1 MWNIKTGLIR
11 RRHCLFRTSQRIM
24 QSLLLFARTWCVKI
38 IQSSLRHL
46 LPRIQFCVQ
55 AFPCPCCLFECR
67 EIEFCVIVALTIN
80 FLSTKWHPF
89 LIDQVAFISYRQSGI
104 HSLSTNWHPF
114 LTDQAVSDLKSKR
127 RPLITRTNFEFNHS

>member
-67 EIEFCVIVALTIN
+67 EIEFCVIVALPSISYQRSGIH
-80 FLSTKWHPF
+80 FLSTKWHLF
-89 LIDQVAFISYRQSGI
+89 LIDKVASIPYQRIGI
-104 HSLSTNWHPF
+104 HFLLTKQFPIKIKKTPF
-114 LTDQAVSDLKSKR
+114 NYQNQFR
-127 RPLITRTNFEFNHS
+127 I